1 MAIIS
6 WNPYVEVS
14 TIASQLDRL
23 FDDIAGVAASTNTT
37 WKPAVEL
44 QDNGDSLTLKAELP
58 GIEGK
63 DLDVSVTRDAVA
75 LRGEYN
81 YENKS
86 ENNGFFRSEFRYG
99 KFDRVVNLPVLVQND
114 KVEANFTNGIL
125 TLTLPKIETAK
136 NRVVKV
142 NLADTET
149 TANPENEQAESN

>member
-14 TIASQLDRL
+14 TIAGQLDKL

-63 DLDVSVTRDAVA
+63 DLDISVTRNAVA
-75 LRGEYN
+75 IRGEHR
-81 YENKS
+81 YENTS
-86 ENNGFFRSEFRYG
+86 EDNGLFRSEFRYG
-99 KFDRVVNLPVLVQND
+99 KFDRVVNLPVTVQND

-125 TLTLPKIETAK
+125 TLTLPKVETAK

-142 NLADTET
+142 NLGAPET
-149 TANPENEQAESN
+149 TANSETEPTEAN